1 LSNYHHLTGL
11 SKKLTM
17 AKREKSNLSVCSR
30 TEQFT
35 KVNGLLMRIRKTE
48 EEYKFG
54 QMDLGTM
61 DSGEMEW
68 QMDTEDSFMP
78 RVTCMKESGLK
89 IKPMD
94 MVFTLIL
101 MEVDM
106 RVNGSKINNTD
117 SVSSNGQM
125 VLSMRDNMSKV

>member
-1 LSNYHHLTGL
+1 
-11 SKKLTM
+11 M
-17 AKREKSNLSVCSR
+17 AKREKSNLSVCLR

-68 QMDTEDSFMP
+68 QMVTEDSFML

-89 IKPMD
+89 IKPMV
-94 MVFTLIL
+94 MVFILIL

-117 SVSSNGQM
+117 LVSSNGQM